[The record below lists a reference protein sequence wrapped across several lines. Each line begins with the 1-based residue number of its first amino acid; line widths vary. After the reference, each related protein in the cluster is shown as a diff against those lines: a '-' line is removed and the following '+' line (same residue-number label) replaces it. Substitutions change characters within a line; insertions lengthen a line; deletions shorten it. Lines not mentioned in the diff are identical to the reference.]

1 MITNGEEKKENSQYY
16 FNNEPV
22 CRGDKMDFGWTGM
35 IFNLPQPPTQ
45 RSQDNAFSSNESQRR
60 MRQGTMSQISSLPS
74 YGHMMASQNMT
85 SNNMTSNDMTSNDM
99 TSNNMTSNNMT
110 SDNMT
115 SNNMT
120 SNDMRTSK
128 LGVCRSRV
136 TRSNST
142 CPFNTCSGSKPD
154 LARSF
159 SCS

>member
-1 MITNGEEKKENSQYY
+1 MILILPRTEEKKETRGAPLMITNGEEKKENSQYY

-60 MRQGTMSQISSLPS
+60 MRQGTLSQISSLPS
-74 YGHMMASQNMT
+74 YGHMMASQ
-85 SNNMTSNDMTSNDM
+85 
-99 TSNNMTSNNMT
+99 
-110 SDNMT
+110 NMT